1 MARKFNDARLGSKVR
16 RDRRSDTTRAEDA
29 RELDDQERLA
39 QFRMS
44 LYQSILPNL
53 PKIKG
58 YHVIWLTTNNQADSI
73 PGRMRMGYEPIK
85 PSEVPGFESLSI
97 KSGEYQGLIGV
108 NEMLAFKI
116 PLHLFQMY
124 MTESHHTRPLEE
136 EQKLSDAVAAVE
148 EQMRQAA
155 RGRAGRR
162 VKVQVEEGFED
173 IVQDFPAPKFRKLYG
188 ER

>member
-1 MARKFNDARLGSKVR
+1 MARKLNDARLGSKAR
-16 RDRRSDTTRAEDA
+16 RDRRLDATRAEDS

-73 PGRMRMGYEPIK
+73 PARMRMGYEPIK
-85 PSEVPGFESLSI
+85 ASEVPGFESLSI
-97 KSGEYQGLIGV
+97 KTGEYQGLIGV
-108 NEMLAFKI
+108 NEMLAFKL
-116 PLHLFQMY
+116 PLHLFEMY
-124 MTESHHTRPLEE
+124 MTEAHHTRPMEE
-136 EQKLSDAVAAVE
+136 EQKLSDVIDAVQ
-148 EQMRQAA
+148 EQMRSSA

-162 VKVQVEEGFED
+162 VKVEVEEGMED
-173 IVQDFPAPKFRKLYG
+173 IVQDLPAPKFRKLYG